1 MAKFF
6 VGQRVRIK
14 WSLKWPELSGCEG
27 TVVGITDGSKSPTRG
42 PHGSGPGLYYE
53 VVPDGCTSNLLPLAT
68 SPTGVSYF
76 APSPDQLEPLIKPDN
91 EVGSWEKLGWHPSE
105 FLAKNPSEFTQQKEK
120 IA

>member
-27 TVVGITDGSKSPTRG
+27 TVVGVTDGSKSPTRG
-42 PHGSGPGLYYE
+42 PHGSGPGFYYE
-53 VVPDGCTSNLLPLAT
+53 VVPDGYISNLLLLAT
-68 SPTGVSYF
+68 SPMGVSYF

-91 EVGSWEKLGWHPSE
+91 EVGSWEKLGWHPRQ
-105 FLAKNPSEFTQQKEK
+105 FLQQKEAVYESSK
-120 IA
+120 GG